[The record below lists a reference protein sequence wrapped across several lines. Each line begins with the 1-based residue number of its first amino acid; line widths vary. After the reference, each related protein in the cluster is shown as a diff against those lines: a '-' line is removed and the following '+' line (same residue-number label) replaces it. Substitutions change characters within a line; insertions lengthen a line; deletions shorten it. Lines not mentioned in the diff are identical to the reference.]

1 MTFRKKRVNLDVM
14 IGQTANDVFIKVLL
28 SRKVSTMYVALSE
41 INEFWL
47 SPIRTINK
55 WTIIDKLAINKTLIL
70 FFTNVNILFRTSG

>member
-1 MTFRKKRVNLDVM
+1 M

>member
-1 MTFRKKRVNLDVM
+1 MTFRKKRVDLDVM